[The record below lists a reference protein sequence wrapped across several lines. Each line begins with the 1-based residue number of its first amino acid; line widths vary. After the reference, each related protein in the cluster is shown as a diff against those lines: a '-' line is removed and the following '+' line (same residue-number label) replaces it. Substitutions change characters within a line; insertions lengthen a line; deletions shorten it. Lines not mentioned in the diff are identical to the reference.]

1 MKIALKNTI
10 VMVGMMGAGK
20 TAIGRS
26 LAQKL
31 GVPFLDCD
39 EEIVTAANM
48 EIPEIFSKFGETFFR
63 DKESRVLGR
72 LLERAPC
79 IVSTGGGAFIQPQN
93 RDLIAHS
100 ATSVWLKAD
109 IDLLWSRVQGRS
121 TRPLLNEPEPRVKLE
136 TLYAGRENYYA
147 MADVTVQSTAEDSI
161 ETMTQRVF
169 DVLVENGTLALRQ
182 AKG

>member
-1 MKIALKNTI
+1 
-10 VMVGMMGAGK
+10 MVGMMGAGK

-121 TRPLLNEPEPRVKLE
+121 SRPLLNAPDPRQTLE
-136 TLYAGRENYYA
+136 TLYAERESYYA
-147 MADVTVQSTAEDSI
+147 LADVTVQSTAEDSI

-169 DVLVENGTLALRQ
+169 DVLDHRGAISMNAL
-182 AKG
+182 KG

>member
-1 MKIALKNTI
+1 MKTNLKHTI

-31 GVPFLDCD
+31 SVPFLDCD
-39 EEIVTAANM
+39 EEIVAAANM
-48 EIPEIFSKFGETFFR
+48 EIPEIFAKFGESFFR
-63 DKESRVLGR
+63 DKESRVLAR

-79 IVSTGGGAFIQPQN
+79 IVSTGGGAFIQEQN
-93 RDLIAHS
+93 RAVIAQT

-121 TRPLLNEPEPRVKLE
+121 TRPLLNDPDPRGKLE
-136 TLYAGRENYYA
+136 TLYAARESYYA

-161 ETMTQRVF
+161 ESMTQRVF
-169 DVLVENGTLALRQ
+169 DVLAERGTIALR
-182 AKG
+182 